1 VHLDAVV
8 GLVTLLKANP
18 VTGLFLISLLSLK
31 NTRSMLNV
39 ISVWLSLEEERIR
52 LAWEGKQRRVQMQAQ
67 KMAGKS
73 RATGSVQAWG
83 LLSRSLLKLNK
94 DFCL

>member
-1 VHLDAVV
+1 
-8 GLVTLLKANP
+8 
-18 VTGLFLISLLSLK
+18 
-31 NTRSMLNV
+31 
-39 ISVWLSLEEERIR
+39 LEEERIR